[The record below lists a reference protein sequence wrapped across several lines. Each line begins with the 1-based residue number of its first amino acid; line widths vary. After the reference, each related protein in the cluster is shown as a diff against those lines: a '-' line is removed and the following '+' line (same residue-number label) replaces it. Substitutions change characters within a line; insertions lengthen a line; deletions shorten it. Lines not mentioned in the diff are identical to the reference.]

1 MLSPIRHRACS
12 MCNIPVPAKNFI
24 SYLLVGIHT
33 IIVGSKDSQIWHG
46 RFQCADRWSIT
57 FAIYSMTNGAN
68 IIKNYVATVS
78 VSIYGDVY
86 SEAVIVSFMIED
98 KAPMVSSLEFG
109 RP

>member
-1 MLSPIRHRACS
+1 M
-12 MCNIPVPAKNFI
+12 
-24 SYLLVGIHT
+24 
-33 IIVGSKDSQIWHG
+33 
-46 RFQCADRWSIT
+46 
-57 FAIYSMTNGAN
+57 NGKESAE
-68 IIKNYVATVS
+68 VATVY